1 MGQKESRV
9 NGFVFLLV
17 SCINAVRRF
26 SNAPQL
32 GLISCRVTDVV
43 HLPDLWGDEMSSGKA
58 GEEVRAFLTLCSSSL
73 LIPTL

>member
-43 HLPDLWGDEMSSGKA
+43 N
-58 GEEVRAFLTLCSSSL
+58 L
-73 LIPTL
+73 LINSTNPLWLHVAF